1 MSLDPRPGSRTAGV
15 GRTRLPR
22 RRVPVVLIA
31 FALLAVLVGACSKFD
46 PSEPCTSDGT
56 APGAYPELEA
66 MVPKLFRDAAPS
78 QLDSGRTCS
87 TDGLTTLKGHGIDE
101 LRYAG
106 ATWQTGTDSGLSLA
120 TFTSFGPTALRPE
133 WVTEFY
139 ETGARNGKNVDTVD
153 TSDYPVADGITGRKI
168 DVLNNESYQSVIVW
182 ERDGRIEVTLVADF
196 IREIQTKAAHEQ
208 VVRQAV
214 DAWLAADGI
223 APPDAGSSVP
233 DDLPLVTT
241 APSAAPSTAP

>member
-1 MSLDPRPGSRTAGV
+1 MPS
-15 GRTRLPR
+15 
-22 RRVPVVLIA
+22 VPIA
-31 FALLAVLVGACSKFD
+31 IALLALLAVVVGACAKFD
-46 PSEPCTSDGT
+46 GSEPCTSDGT
-56 APGAYPELEA
+56 GPGAYPELEA
-66 MVPKLFRDAAPS
+66 MVPKLFRAAAPS

-106 ATWQTGTDSGLSLA
+106 GTWQTGTDSGLSLA

-133 WVTEFY
+133 WVSEFY

-153 TSDYPVADGITGRKI
+153 TSAYPVADGITGRKI
-168 DVLNNESYQSVIVW
+168 DVLNDESYQSVIVW
-182 ERDGRIEVTLVADF
+182 ERNGRIEVALVADF

-214 DAWLAADGI
+214 DAWLAADGVP
-223 APPDAGSSVP
+223 PPDAGSPVP
-233 DDLPLVTT
+233 GDLPLVTSPT
-241 APSAAPSTAP
+241 SPAPSTGA